1 MFRVY
6 LLLLLFVSVSVC
18 GQVSKMKPPKCKSVK
33 KAVTK
38 ENSTTYYPNLL
49 ERFLSSD
56 QTLTLKEKRLLY
68 YGFVF
73 QEEFK
78 TDRNKLYKDSLRIFF
93 TMKTLTDLDAE
104 NIIHFSD
111 SILAVNPFNLR
122 ALNYRE
128 YAFEHTGESERI
140 KNVIFRIKAV
150 LEAILSSGH
159 GLSTDSPFYVIRES
173 DEYAVID
180 ALGFYF
186 GGDHKKVSD
195 KYDYL
200 SVMKNEKGIDGFYFY
215 VNTCK

>member
-1 MFRVY
+1 
-6 LLLLLFVSVSVC
+6 
-18 GQVSKMKPPKCKSVK
+18 VK
-33 KAVTK
+33 KAISK
-38 ENSTTYYPNLL
+38 EKTATYYPKLL
-49 ERFLSSD
+49 KRFMSSD

-78 TDRNKLYKDSLRIFF
+78 TDRNKQYKDSLRIFF
-93 TMKTLTDLDAE
+93 TMKKLTDLDAG

-128 YAFEHTGESERI
+128 YAFEQTSENERI
-140 KNVIFRIKAV
+140 KNVIFRIKSV

-186 GGDHKKVSD
+186 GGDHKKVAD

-215 VNTCK
+215 VNSCK

>member
-1 MFRVY
+1 MYRVFI
-6 LLLLLFVSVSVC
+6 LFFLVLTVNVN
-18 GQVSKMKPPKCKSVK
+18 GQIRKHKPPKCKSVK
-33 KAVTK
+33 KAISN
-38 ENSTTYYPNLL
+38 ENSLHYYPKLL

-56 QTLTLKEKRLLY
+56 KTLTLKEKRLLY

-73 QEEFK
+73 QDEYK
-78 TDRNKLYKDSLRIFF
+78 NDRNKQYKDSLRIFF
-93 TMKTLTDLDAE
+93 TMKKLTDLDAE
-104 NIIHFSD
+104 HIIHFSD

-128 YAFEHTGESERI
+128 FAFEHTKEEERI
-140 KNVIFRIKAV
+140 KNVIFRIRSV

-173 DEYAVID
+173 DEYAVLD

-186 GGDHKKVSD
+186 NGERKKIAD

-200 SVMKNEKGIDGFYFY
+200 SVMKNDKGIDGFYFY